1 MMQVFYHR
9 ARWYDPQ
16 ARRFISEDPIGLDG
30 GINLYAYVENNP
42 LNMVDPYGNWGWLI
56 RLGQWASQ
64 TPADE
69 GHLLSY
75 RNGATMRLLTLNDM
89 GGKR

>member
-30 GINLYAYVENNP
+30 GINLYAY
-42 LNMVDPYGNWGWLI
+42 
-56 RLGQWASQ
+56 A
-64 TPADE
+64 
-69 GHLLSY
+69 LLSKI
-75 RNGATMRLLTLNDM
+75 NFSI
-89 GGKR
+89 K